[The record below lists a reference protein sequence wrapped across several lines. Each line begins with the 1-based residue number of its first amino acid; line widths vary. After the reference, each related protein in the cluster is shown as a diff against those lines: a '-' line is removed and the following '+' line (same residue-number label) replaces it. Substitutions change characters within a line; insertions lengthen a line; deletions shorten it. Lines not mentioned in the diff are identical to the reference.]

1 MMKKRF
7 LPLVILSVFALSACD
22 FNRPIN
28 QNIDVTSVNLNE
40 SSLTLDIAETET
52 LIATITPSNATNQD
66 VNWSISDSDIAT
78 VTQNGLV
85 TAYAGGQATVTVET
99 VDGNFTDTCLVTVNY
114 PVDIYAVSSVSLD
127 QKSLLMNVENT
138 ATLTPTIFPSTATNK
153 NVTWSSSN
161 SAIVSVNNSGLL
173 TAVAEG
179 NATITVTTVDG
190 GFTATCAVR
199 VSADI
204 TDPNQMWDTTQDS
217 QRTGTKN
224 LDFYNLNDFHG
235 ATEFDNDSYEP
246 GIKKLSTYLKDA
258 QSQNENGFVLTSSGD
273 MWQGSA
279 DSNITRGR
287 LVNDWMS
294 LLDFSAMAIGNHEF
308 DWTTDVI
315 DSNQASATFPY
326 LACNIIEDSTNEPV
340 SWAQPYTTITRKGVH
355 IGIIGAIGEGITNDI
370 LATNVQGLSFVDPT
384 SYVSHWST
392 YLRSNG
398 ADIILYLLHDS
409 VTNISYT
416 EGSAVDAIF
425 GGHTHTGETNIN
437 SSSSS
442 YVSTSFSTPA
452 IQAWSNG
459 KDVGHISLTYSFSS
473 SSVTSRDGEI
483 LDTRSFTIDSLV
495 DDSATATLYQ
505 TYLDNEIS
513 AIKDVVL
520 LENGPGIDKYDI
532 PNIYNQ
538 YAYKFFKDVKDTSD
552 AYDIFAIQTNSA
564 RASIASGDIT
574 YGMIYKAL
582 PFDNYLYLVSVKGY
596 DIANTLSNYGYF
608 YLPSQN
614 SQISGYSLSNYVNSS
629 QTYYMLMIDYIAL
642 KSPYCDVV
650 TPIAT
655 YNEEAAL
662 PRNIVSQYIDSYP
675 ANIN

>member
-1 MMKKRF
+1 MKKRF

-28 QNIDVTSVNLNE
+28 QYIDVTSVNLNE

-315 DSNQASATFPY
+315 NSNQASATFPY

-538 YAYKFFKDVKDTSD
+538 YAYKFFK
-552 AYDIFAIQTNSA
+552 
-564 RASIASGDIT
+564 
-574 YGMIYKAL
+574 
-582 PFDNYLYLVSVKGY
+582 
-596 DIANTLSNYGYF
+596 
-608 YLPSQN
+608 
-614 SQISGYSLSNYVNSS
+614 
-629 QTYYMLMIDYIAL
+629 
-642 KSPYCDVV
+642 
-650 TPIAT
+650 
-655 YNEEAAL
+655 
-662 PRNIVSQYIDSYP
+662 
-675 ANIN
+675 